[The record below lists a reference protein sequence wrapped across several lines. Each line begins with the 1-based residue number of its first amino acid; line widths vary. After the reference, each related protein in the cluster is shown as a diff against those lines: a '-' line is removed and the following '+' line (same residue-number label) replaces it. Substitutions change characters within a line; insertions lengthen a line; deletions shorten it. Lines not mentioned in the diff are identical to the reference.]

1 MVKTF
6 IEGNTTKEG
15 LILTWQ
21 ESETGERTFE
31 EIEFSDYFYVKLD
44 DYYIIKDELKKKW
57 KSCLKA
63 VTEIEAN
70 NQFDEPDIFA
80 KIIFSDNTQKNFVK
94 QWIEDEH
101 DIATFEADLN
111 TTKRYII
118 DNHNEIDMITIEYE
132 SKFDTEENNIPNK
145 LYHLTIKEYSNKID
159 KSGLIPR
166 SKSKLS
172 SHLDRIYLC
181 KTYQDCIDLIP
192 QMLFYYTGEKD
203 ENIYK
208 LGKKLY
214 NKDITPVIYEI
225 DNSSNIIDKLYIDIN
240 YNKKGYYTLNNIPAD
255 KIKQI

>member
-1 MVKTF
+1 MIIKHF
-6 IEGNTTKEG
+6 KDYIDMINEG
-15 LILTWQ
+15 LIKTYPGDL
-21 ESETGERTFE
+21 
-31 EIEFSDYFYVKLD
+31 VLD
-44 DYYIIKDELKKKW
+44 DILKSLKYMHINASGLFQDNKIKLTINSFNLIALNQISHLFDHIDTFIINRGGWFPSTMDIVKITNIKKLSKYD
-57 KSCLKA
+57 
-63 VTEIEAN
+63 
-70 NQFDEPDIFA
+70 F
-80 KIIFSDNTQKNFVK
+80 
-94 QWIEDEH
+94 
-101 DIATFEADLN
+101 
-111 TTKRYII
+111 RYII
-118 DNHNEIDMITIEYE
+118 DNHNEIDMITMEYE

-240 YNKKGYYTLNNIPAD
+240 YNKKGYYTLNNIHAD